1 MLCCTLFN
9 TRSGVNTVAVAL
21 CLCRC
26 NRQHLARFLLPLT
39 RRDGSCDDDRFAAC
53 LSIVPEIAAFSQLL
67 TILFTRS
74 NTARWANRCL
84 LAWETPR
91 RVDTSAVEASGVNTV
106 AVALPSCLCNRQHSA
121 RLEATTTTTRRDGS
135 CGEDPVRCEPEYRA
149 GEPWP
154 YACANKAG
162 WRCPCR
168 PRRQRD
174 ARARLDPY
182 TPPPQSALR

>member
-1 MLCCTLFN
+1 ML
-9 TRSGVNTVAVAL
+9 G
-21 CLCRC
+21 
-26 NRQHLARFLLPLT
+26 
-39 RRDGSCDDDRFAAC
+39 
-53 LSIVPEIAAFSQLL
+53 
-67 TILFTRS
+67 TRS
-74 NTARWANRCL
+74 NTARRASRCL

-135 CGEDPVRCEPEYRA
+135 CGEDPVRREPEYRA
-149 GEPWP
+149 GEARP

-174 ARARLDPY
+174 ARARRTHLPHPHRARFDDDHGILVTSERNLTTTTLFVKSLHTEEGAVAGACVY
-182 TPPPQSALR
+182 VWCDAT